1 MPILVPKNH
10 PARAEVEAL
19 IAGVYAR
26 EYGARITTFADL
38 LIALPNANAG
48 QNSGPN
54 GESSGNFWAAAGLRL
69 GSDFFSE
76 IYLDQPIEQVLSK
89 CWQPPA
95 TRDEIAEVTTLAAV
109 HPNASHALFSAITGY
124 LRGQGVRFAFFTVTE
139 RLAQMLKRVGV
150 PAQVLADARA
160 ERIANVEEWGR
171 YYASN
176 PKVMAIH
183 DAFVSVRAI
192 AMPAHSA
199 DTSADKAVSLA

>member
-1 MPILVPKNH
+1 MAHLPMPLMPQLLTQDH

-26 EYGARITTFADL
+26 EYGASVTTFADL
-38 LIALPNANAG
+38 LIALPN
-48 QNSGPN
+48 PN
-54 GESSGNFWAAAGLRL
+54 GGFWAAAGLRL
-69 GSDFFSE
+69 GGDFFSE
-76 IYLDQPIEQVLSK
+76 IYLDQPIERVLSK

-160 ERIANVEEWGR
+160 ERIANAADWGR

-183 DAFVSVRAI
+183 DAFVSVPAMT
-192 AMPAHSA
+192 MPAPNAEPSA
-199 DTSADKAVSLA
+199 DRAVSLA

>member
-1 MPILVPKNH
+1 MPLMPQLLTQDH

-19 IAGVYAR
+19 IASVYAR
-26 EYGARITTFADL
+26 EYGARVTTFADL
-38 LIALPNANAG
+38 LIALPN
-48 QNSGPN
+48 PN
-54 GESSGNFWAAAGLRL
+54 GGFWAAAGLRL
-69 GSDFFSE
+69 GGDFFSE

-160 ERIANVEEWGR
+160 ERIANAADWGR

-183 DAFVSVRAI
+183 DAFVSVPAT
-192 AMPAHSA
+192 AMPAHPADASA
-199 DTSADKAVSLA
+199 EKAVSLA

>member
-1 MPILVPKNH
+1 MSQFPMPILVPKNH

-38 LIALPNANAG
+38 LIALPNSNG
-48 QNSGPN
+48 VSG
-54 GESSGNFWAAAGLRL
+54 GGFWAAAGLRL
-69 GSDFFSE
+69 GGDFFSE

-160 ERIANVEEWGR
+160 ERIANAADWGR

-183 DAFVSVRAI
+183 DAFVSVRTI
-192 AMPAHSA
+192 TMPAHSIDA
-199 DTSADKAVSLA
+199 SADKAVSLA